1 LHKRTHRSGE
11 LIPRIERQAHERAA
25 ALARRVP
32 WQVLLAA
39 RNQYLG
45 WQEFY
50 CWTRSII
57 ESEECIPGWLAAKLD
72 EMCPGFLRTEE
83 QYLAKHPKEAALA
96 AVRLGRWID
105 EHIFSFAAEG
115 GWLPAITFYA
125 VREPRYQR
133 TSAYWSESIKQW
145 RKEKPAEYPSFEQ
158 WLTHAARC
166 DDTAHLVPEIRKEQ
180 ECFKLVEPERLAAAV
195 SNYIDWE
202 ALAYWAR
209 PALEHKPPV
218 LDEVARELHAR
229 CPGFAEFNAIERS
242 TDEQWSQA
250 WNRLIRWVGGHFFKD
265 AKATGWYEA
274 IIISARNHPRAIRT
288 MEYANHCDEVWRG
301 ELPVP
306 FPSFESWRRDADR
319 YVELDAP

>member
-1 LHKRTHRSGE
+1 
-11 LIPRIERQAHERAA
+11 
-25 ALARRVP
+25 LARRVP

-39 RNQYLG
+39 RNQYLE

-57 ESEECIPGWLAAKLD
+57 ESEECIPDWLAGRLD

-83 QYLAKHPKEAALA
+83 QYVAKHPKEAALA
-96 AVRLGRWID
+96 AIRLGHWID
-105 EHIFSFAAEG
+105 ERIFSFAAEG
-115 GWLPAITFYA
+115 GWLLAITFYA

-133 TSAYWSESIKQW
+133 TSVYWSESIKQW

-158 WLTHAARC
+158 WLTQAARC
-166 DDTAHLVPEIRKEQ
+166 DDTAHLVPEIRKER

-229 CPGFAEFNAIERS
+229 CPAFAEFNAIERS
-242 TDEQWSQA
+242 ADEQWSQA
-250 WNRLIRWVGGHFFKD
+250 WNRLIQWIGGHFFKH
-265 AKATGWYEA
+265 AKAAGWYEA
-274 IIISARNHPRAIRT
+274 IIISARIHPRAIRT
-288 MEYANHCDEVWRG
+288 MEYANHCDEVWTG